1 MEQSSLCDLIK
12 NGFKNLVPQFD
23 TNNVVGDEITL
34 EDGTKVLPLI
44 KISVGYVS
52 GGGEYAKTHN
62 KSYPFAGGTSSG
74 CVAEPIGFFVVSK
87 LEQKFIPLNSENI
100 YKKSIKKLLD
110 AVCYVLKNDSKAKLK
125 KVKEE
130 VKNAKK

>member
-12 NGFKNLVPQFD
+12 NGFKNLIPQFD
-23 TNNVVGDEITL
+23 TNEVIGKEIVM
-34 EDGTKVLPLI
+34 EDGTKILPLI
-44 KISVGYVS
+44 KVSMGYVS
-52 GGGEYAKTHN
+52 GGGEYVKTHN

-74 CVAEPIGFFVVSK
+74 CVAEPIGFFVVNK
-87 LEQKFIPLNSENI
+87 LEQKFIPLNLDNI
-100 YKKSIKKLLD
+100 YKKSIKKLAE

-130 VKNAKK
+130 TKNAKK

>member
-12 NGFKNLVPQFD
+12 NGFKNLIPQFD
-23 TNNVVGDEITL
+23 TNEVIGKEIIM
-34 EDGTKVLPLI
+34 EDGTKILPLI
-44 KISVGYVS
+44 KISMGYVS

-74 CVAEPIGFFVVSK
+74 CSMEPIGFFVVSK
-87 LEQKFIPLNSENI
+87 LEQKFIPLNSDNI

-110 AVCYVLKNDSKAKLK
+110 AVCYILKNDSKAKLK

-130 VKNAKK
+130 LKNAKK